1 MSRRSPTGDSGERK
15 PLKKYGKAAAKEA
28 LVRKLAKQAPSKMKA
43 RGAKAVGQKVS
54 NSASEST
61 VWNASALTATG
72 LATPAPSAKRERSGN
87 APNAEPL
94 TPAKKSKVDASAS
107 LIAGTGKEV
116 RIDGSLKILIVLMR
130 AKVTNFGL
138 IPMWLKAQRP
148 EVFGEAQA
156 GVSENIN
163 KFASTVPANQSKAIQ
178 SSPPVSPPSTPSPL
192 PGTTPP
198 ALAGSPSSDL
208 NNLNKSSSSDTV
220 VSPSSQT
227 PVDTSS
233 GTSTM
238 PATAQGS
245 QQVSVERQLP
255 SPYDAEKAPDWRTA
269 PLWTYSVLQ
278 KAGIDKQGA
287 IRYVRLGLIKE
298 FLAASGDDPYGQD
311 SHLILNLTN
320 PFSAI
325 ICGARDAPTSRITRT
340 LLEHLLTR
348 HGQRCEKS
356 RLGLVLRLAPD
367 DPAPRRISALSNA
380 GEGFVHPP
388 TVDVFVEPRF
398 VDDVRDRY
406 EVEDLQYMVTVRALC
421 VPANYFDDV
430 SFVRNAFAASGDRL
444 PAKARSLARAAI
456 NAVVA
461 GGRAFEFATFKRE
474 IARLTKDVPLDETAE
489 LHERIRVIESFFA
502 RPGQTSDVA
511 SMFAREL
518 TVVDLWDAGV
528 CEEVRLAMAELIVRK
543 FVSAQPERAGVP
555 LFDDKVLVV
564 EEYDRISGRTAV
576 LRDTLVRVMREKEAN
591 RTTVL
596 LDMSDPTMLT
606 RPLCTTADMS
616 IFHRQSA
623 ILWPSHVLLPILG
636 PIDLPLF
643 EHRFARLTAK
653 EAMVCA
659 PNMLVGK
666 STSPGAAYL
675 GADLMKVIFK

>member
-15 PLKKYGKAAAKEA
+15 PLKKYGKAAAREA
-28 LVRKLAKQAPSKMKA
+28 LARKLAKQAPSKLKA
-43 RGAKAVGQKVS
+43 REVKEVGQRVS
-54 NSASEST
+54 ICASEGD
-61 VWNASALTATG
+61 VGDASALTATG
-72 LATPAPSAKRERSGN
+72 PATPAPSAKRTRAGD
-87 APNAEPL
+87 APTAGPL
-94 TPAKKSKVDASAS
+94 TPAKKSKVDTSAS
-107 LIAGTGKEV
+107 TLEKSGKEV
-116 RIDGSLKILIVLMR
+116 
-130 AKVTNFGL
+130 TNLGL

-148 EVFGEAQA
+148 EVFGEAQV
-156 GVSENIN
+156 GVAESSN
-163 KFASTVPANQSKAIQ
+163 KFASAVPSSQSKAIQ
-178 SSPPVSPPSTPSPL
+178 SSPPASPPSTPSPL
-192 PGTTPP
+192 PATALST
-198 ALAGSPSSDL
+198 LAGSLPLESS
-208 NNLNKSSSSDTV
+208 NSDG
-220 VSPSSQT
+220 SSSQT
-227 PVDTSS
+227 AVNSLSQPSAGTSS
-233 GTSTM
+233 GTSTT
-238 PATAQGS
+238 PAETQVS
-245 QQVSVERQLP
+245 QQVAVERQLP
-255 SPYDAEKAPDWRTA
+255 VYFPYDAEKAPDWRTA
-269 PLWTYSVLQ
+269 PLWTYSVLK

-298 FLAASGDDPYGQD
+298 FLAASGEDPYGQD

-367 DPAPRRISALSNA
+367 DPLPRRISALSNA

-388 TVDVFVEPRF
+388 TVDVFVEPRY
-398 VDDVRDRY
+398 VDEVRDKY
-406 EVEDLQYMVTVRALC
+406 EVEDLQYMVMVRGLS
-421 VPANYFDDV
+421 VPASYFDDV
-430 SFVRNAFAASGDRL
+430 AFVRGAFTASGGRL
-444 PAKARSLARAAI
+444 GAKARSLARAAI

-474 IARLTKDVPLDETAE
+474 IARLTKDVALDETAE
-489 LHERIRVIESFFA
+489 LHERIRVIESFVA
-502 RPGQTSDVA
+502 RPGQTPDVA

-518 TVVDLWDAGV
+518 TVVDLWDAGL
-528 CEEVRLAMAELIVRK
+528 CEEVRLAMADMIVRK

-555 LFDDKVLVV
+555 LFEDKVLVV
-564 EEYDRISGRTAV
+564 EEYDRISGKTAV
-576 LRDTLVRVMREKEAN
+576 LRDTLVRVMREKEGN

-623 ILWPSHVLLPILG
+623 ILWPTHVLLPILG
-636 PIDLPLF
+636 PIDMPLF

-666 STSPGAAYL
+666 SSSPGAAYL
-675 GADLMKVIFK
+675 GADLMKIVFK

>member
-1 MSRRSPTGDSGERK
+1 MSRRSPTGDSVERK
-15 PLKKYGKAAAKEA
+15 PLKKYGKAAAREA
-28 LVRKLAKQAPSKMKA
+28 LARKLAKQAPSKLKA
-43 RGAKAVGQKVS
+43 REVKEVGQRLS
-54 NSASEST
+54 IDASERDIGD
-61 VWNASALTATG
+61 ASALTATS
-72 LATPAPSAKRERSGN
+72 LATPAPSAKRTRAGD
-87 APNAEPL
+87 APTADPL
-94 TPAKKSKVDASAS
+94 TPAKKSKVDTSAS
-107 LIAGTGKEV
+107 TTEKSGKEV
-116 RIDGSLKILIVLMR
+116 
-130 AKVTNFGL
+130 TNLGL

-148 EVFGEAQA
+148 EVFGKAQV
-156 GVSENIN
+156 GVAESSN
-163 KFASTVPANQSKAIQ
+163 KFASAVPSSQSKVIQ
-178 SSPPVSPPSTPSPL
+178 SSPPASPPSTPSPL
-192 PGTTPP
+192 PATAPST
-198 ALAGSPSSDL
+198 LAGSLPLELSNSDG
-208 NNLNKSSSSDTV
+208 S
-220 VSPSSQT
+220 SSQT
-227 PVDTSS
+227 AVNSLSQPSAGTSS
-233 GTSTM
+233 GTSTT
-238 PATAQGS
+238 PVETQVS
-245 QQVSVERQLP
+245 QQVAVERQLP
-255 SPYDAEKAPDWRTA
+255 VYFPYDTEKAPDWRTA

-287 IRYVRLGLIKE
+287 IRYVRLGMIKE
-298 FLAASGDDPYGQD
+298 FLAASGEDPYGQD

-367 DPAPRRISALSNA
+367 DPLPRRISALSNA

-398 VDDVRDRY
+398 VEEVRDKY
-406 EVEDLQYMVTVRALC
+406 EVEDLQYMVMVRGLS
-421 VPANYFDDV
+421 VPASYFDDV
-430 SFVRNAFAASGDRL
+430 GFVRGAFTASGGRL
-444 PAKARSLARAAI
+444 GVKARSLARAAI

-474 IARLTKDVPLDETAE
+474 IARLTKDVALDETAE
-489 LHERIRVIESFFA
+489 LHERIRVIESFVA
-502 RPGQTSDVA
+502 RPGQTPDVA

-518 TVVDLWDAGV
+518 TVVDLWDAGL
-528 CEEVRLAMAELIVRK
+528 CEEVRLALADLIVRK
-543 FVSAQPERAGVP
+543 FVGAQPERAGVP
-555 LFDDKVLVV
+555 LFEDKVLVV
-564 EEYDRISGRTAV
+564 EEYDRISGKTAV
-576 LRDTLVRVMREKEAN
+576 LRDTLVRVMREKEVN

-623 ILWPSHVLLPILG
+623 IFWPTHVLLPILG
-636 PIDLPLF
+636 PIDMPLF

-666 STSPGAAYL
+666 SSSPGAAYL